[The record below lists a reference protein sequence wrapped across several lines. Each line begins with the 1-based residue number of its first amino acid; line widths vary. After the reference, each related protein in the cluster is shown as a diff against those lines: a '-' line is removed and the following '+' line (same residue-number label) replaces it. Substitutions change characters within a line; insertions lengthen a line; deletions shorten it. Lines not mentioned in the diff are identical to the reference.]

1 MKKLIFIMVA
11 VLGFAVIT
19 HAQEKEDFTTERGV
33 YMMPESGDIGL
44 GFNAVPFLN
53 YLGNTFN
60 GTIGNSVSVNFINN
74 QAIVGKYYIADDA
87 AIRGELRIGHRLDK
101 DVEFIQKDQ
110 DIPDPD
116 VLVEDVEKTSITNV
130 HVGAGYEMRRGHGR
144 LQGYYGGM
152 LMLNYSAGSAK
163 YDYGNP
169 ITADFNSPSTTSFG
183 GNITTD
189 GRVTESYSQSM
200 DVGLRGFIGVEYFLL
215 PKISI
220 GGEFGWGFSY
230 DFDLKSETTAE
241 MWDGTEI
248 EVNTTENAKDATF
261 DLDTDN
267 NYMGSIFMIF
277 HF

>member
-1 MKKLIFIMVA
+1 MKKLIVIMIAFLGLA
-11 VLGFAVIT
+11 VMAQ
-19 HAQEKEDFTTERGV
+19 AQEKEDFTSDRGV

-53 YLGNTFN
+53 YLGNAFN
-60 GTIGNSVSVNFINN
+60 GTADNSISVSFINN
-74 QAIVGKYYIADDA
+74 QAIVGKYYLSDDA
-87 AIRGELRIGHRLDK
+87 AARGELRIGYLNDK
-101 DVEFIQKDQ
+101 NAEFIQKDQ

-116 VLVEDVEKTSITNV
+116 VLVEDIEHTGTTNV

-152 LMLNYSAGSAK
+152 LMLNYFASNTK

-169 ITADFNSPSTTSFG
+169 ITADFNSPNFTNFG
-183 GNITTD
+183 GNLTTD
-189 GRVTESYSQSM
+189 GRVLESYNQSM
-200 DVGLRGFIGVEYFLL
+200 GAGLRGFIGVEYFFL

-220 GGEFGWGFSY
+220 GGEFGWGFNY
-230 DFDLKSETTAE
+230 NFMLKSEETAE
-241 MWDGTEI
+241 MWNGTEI
-248 EVNTTENAKDATF
+248 ETNTTEQAKDATF
-261 DLDTDN
+261 NLDTDN